1 MYSTF
6 TLEELLAENDR
17 LNQYAIEL
25 DEMICDL
32 LESQNDPDYDPEMIQ
47 NEIDDSYD
55 ELACVEVDMDALKE
69 EFDRRG

>member
-6 TLEELLAENDR
+6 TLEELLAENER